1 MFKKVL
7 EAIQEEISGEAAKRS
22 VEGIIRYHRIQASP
36 GFREAANY
44 CLETLRGFGVKAE
57 VLTFPADGKTFYW
70 ADLMP
75 LEWEASEA
83 TLKIIAP
90 EDAKGKL
97 ADYFDIKLSLIQRS
111 APADVEAEV
120 VLLEDGEEESEYEG
134 LDVRGKIVLTKGD
147 VERVYDLAVLR
158 RGALGII
165 YDGMREVPPIRHRA
179 DMPDALQ
186 YTSFW
191 WAGDEPRCFGFVL
204 SPKEGERLR
213 QVIKTQ
219 ERDGKPPVKVQAKAA
234 SEFRDGTIEV
244 VSALIP
250 GETDDELSPQMR
262 KPCLC
267 AKRGDSSSEEEVLVI
282 AHLCHPQWSAN
293 DNASGSA
300 AAMEVARTLQSLIDE
315 GKLGKPKRAIRL
327 LLVPEMTGTYAYL
340 ATYENKIPRMVAGVN
355 LDMVG
360 QDQEL
365 CGSSLLLIR
374 SPQATPAFT
383 DDLLERLLEEVSPEA
398 KGFGGVGGFPLFR
411 RADTPFMGGS
421 DHYILADPSVGV
433 PCPMLNQWPDR
444 FYHTSLDTLDKVD
457 PRMLKRVG
465 AVAAAYAYFI
475 ATAGEREASWLGH
488 EMVARFKRRVLQLV
502 QEGVTEAMSAEDPQ
516 KSAKAMDSMAKS
528 IQHLIERQ
536 GEALASLRRLADI
549 EVEGWQEESAAFA
562 RSELEWVWSASSP
575 GLSLGLPE
583 PPPKE
588 LDEWE
593 SKAAEMVPTRLYRG
607 PIPLRPYLFKLSE
620 EERDDLHRLRKEH
633 KEGFFTL
640 PDLALYWADGKRNLL
655 EIADLIELETGMRDV
670 ELLVGYLQMLAK
682 LELIELK

>member
-1 MFKKVL
+1 MFKKIL
-7 EAIQEEISGEAAKRS
+7 EAIQEEISGEAAKRY
-22 VEGIIRYHRIQASP
+22 VEGIIRFHRIQASP
-36 GFREAANY
+36 GFRRAANY
-44 CLETLRGFGVKAE
+44 CLETLRGFGVEAE
-57 VLTFPADGKTFYW
+57 VLTFPADGRTFYW
-70 ADLMP
+70 AALMP
-75 LEWEASEA
+75 QEWEASEA
-83 TLKIIAP
+83 TLHITAP

-97 ADYFDIKLSLIQRS
+97 ADYFDLKLSLIQRS

-120 VLLEDGEEESEYEG
+120 VLLEDGEEEAEYEG
-134 LDVRGKIVLTKGD
+134 LDVRGKIVLTKGN

-165 YDGMREVPPIRHRA
+165 YDGMREVAPIRQRA

-191 WAGDEPRCFGFVL
+191 WTGDEPRCFGFVL

-213 QVIKTQ
+213 QLIKGQ
-219 ERDGKPPVKVQAKAA
+219 EREGKPPVKVRARVV

-244 VSALIP
+244 VSSLIP
-250 GETDDELSPQMR
+250 GET
-262 KPCLC
+262 K
-267 AKRGDSSSEEEVLVI
+267 EEVLVI

-300 AAMEVARTLQSLIDE
+300 TAMEVARTLKGLIDE
-315 GKLGKPKRAIRL
+315 GKLSKPKRAIRF

-340 ATYENKIPRMVAGVN
+340 ATLGNISKIVAGIN

-360 QDQEL
+360 QNQEL

-383 DDLLERLLEEVSPEA
+383 DDLLERLLEEVSQEA

-411 RADTPFMGGS
+411 LANTPFMGGS
-421 DHYILADPSVGV
+421 DHYILADPSVGI

-465 AVAAAYAYFI
+465 AVAATYAYFI
-475 ATAGEREASWLGH
+475 ANAGEREANWLGH

-502 QEGVTEAMSAEDPQ
+502 QEGVTEAMSAEEPQ
-516 KSAKAMDSMAKS
+516 GSARAMERLAKRVR
-528 IQHLIERQ
+528 HLTECQ
-536 GEALASLRRLADI
+536 GKALASLRRLADV
-549 EVEGWQEESAAFA
+549 EVEGWREEIAAFA
-562 RSELEWVWSASSP
+562 RSELERARSI
-575 GLSLGLPE
+575 LGEPPE
-583 PPPKE
+583 PPTEEP
-588 LDEWE
+588 DEWE
-593 SKAAEMVPTRLYRG
+593 KKAAEIVPARIYRG
-607 PIPLRPYLFKLSE
+607 PIPLRPYFFKLTG
-620 EERDDLHRLRKEH
+620 EERDEFHRLRKEH

-640 PDLALYWADGKRNLL
+640 PVLALYWADGQRNLL

-670 ELLVGYLQMLAK
+670 ELLVGYFQTLAK
-682 LELIELK
+682 LGLIELK